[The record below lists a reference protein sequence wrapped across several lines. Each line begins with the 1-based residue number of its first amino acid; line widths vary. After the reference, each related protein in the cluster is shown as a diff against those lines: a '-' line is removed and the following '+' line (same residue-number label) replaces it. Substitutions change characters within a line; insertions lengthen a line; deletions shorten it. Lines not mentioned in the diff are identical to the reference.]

1 MREALNNQGLQGTD
15 DFEGLTDD
23 DITTICD
30 NCRKPGG
37 TITNPNAVIV
47 GQPANITNPG
57 VQLSFVTEKRMRM
70 LNLYINHLLWIQH
83 PFQPNQAMLG

>member
-1 MREALNNQGLQGTD
+1 MLGVTNANVREALNNQGLQGAD
-15 DFEGLTDD
+15 DFEGLMDD

-37 TITNPNAVIV
+37 TIANPNAAIV

-57 VQLSFVTEKRMRM
+57 EQLSFVPKREC
-70 LNLYINHLLWIQH
+70 
-83 PFQPNQAMLG
+83 GC